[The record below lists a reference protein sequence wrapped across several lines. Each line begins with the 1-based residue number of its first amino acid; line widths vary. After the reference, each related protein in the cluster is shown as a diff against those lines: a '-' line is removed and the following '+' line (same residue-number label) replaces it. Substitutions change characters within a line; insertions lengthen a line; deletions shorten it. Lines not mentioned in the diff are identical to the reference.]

1 MPRAVVRTRNLRG
14 EVAMTEL
21 AGQTVAAVMIGL
33 LGGGHC
39 LAMCGGIM
47 GALSMRAAT
56 PTPARTPMGTPVPVT
71 VTGPDEQRAVRHENG
86 AAIGQ
91 LLLYSSGRLLSYA
104 LLGLTLGLIGAVA
117 VAALEPMGM
126 ILRGLAGGLLIAM
139 GLYLA
144 GLWHGI
150 VALERLGHGV
160 WQRLGGG
167 LRSQRGSALLLGMSW
182 GLLPCGLVYGTLAWS
197 ASVADP
203 VRSAWL
209 MFAFGI
215 GTLPAVLGGGWF
227 GSRLI
232 GALRRPGL
240 RLTAGMLVIVFGVW
254 TLAGGVFHGRDHDH
268 HGSSATHTGST
279 MTAGSMIAS
288 GENAACS

>member
-1 MPRAVVRTRNLRG
+1 
-14 EVAMTEL
+14 MTEF
-21 AGQTVAAVMIGL
+21 AGQTLAAVMIGL

-47 GALSMRAAT
+47 GALSMHAAT
-56 PTPARTPMGTPVPVT
+56 RTQVRTPVT
-71 VTGPDEQRAVRHENG
+71 VTGPDAADVPRQRSGVML
-86 AAIGQ
+86 GQ
-91 LLLYSSGRLLSYA
+91 LLLYSSGRLSSYA
-104 LLGLTLGLIGAVA
+104 LLGLILGLIGAFA

-126 ILRGLAGGLLIAM
+126 VLRGLAGGLLIAM

-144 GLWHGI
+144 GLWNGI
-150 VALERLGHGV
+150 VALERLGHGI
-160 WQRLGGG
+160 WKRLGGG
-167 LRSQRGSALLLGMSW
+167 LRQHRGGALLLGMSW
-182 GLLPCGLVYGTLAWS
+182 GLLPCGLVYGTLAWT

-203 VRSAWL
+203 IRSAWL

-227 GSRLI
+227 GSHLV

-240 RLTAGMLVIVFGVW
+240 RLTAGLFVVLFGLW
-254 TLAGGVFHGRDHDH
+254 TLVGGALHGHHHGDHDH
-268 HGSSATHTGST
+268 HDHHHHDHHAALAVIIDCSGQSAPST
-279 MTAGSMIAS
+279 AS